1 MMLSRN
7 SYFKKY
13 SIVWYVVGFENTRKQ
28 CLIRKFAFCV
38 VYSGD
43 IRRETVDLLQ
53 NFYHSSIAMGY
64 EIQIDI

>member
-1 MMLSRN
+1 M
-7 SYFKKY
+7 
-13 SIVWYVVGFENTRKQ
+13 WYVVGFENTRKQ